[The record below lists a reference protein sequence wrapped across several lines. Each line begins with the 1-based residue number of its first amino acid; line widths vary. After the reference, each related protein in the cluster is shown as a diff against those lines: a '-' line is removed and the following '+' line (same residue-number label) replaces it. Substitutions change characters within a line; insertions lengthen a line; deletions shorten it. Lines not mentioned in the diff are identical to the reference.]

1 MLQDH
6 HIEHNNT
13 IKVNNKLELA
23 MKLEEIEVLLK
34 NRDDLKRIVSDQ
46 TEEIICKD
54 SQIADLEIQFVSKNM
69 TDGSFSSLAD
79 ELDFANDNLKKEM
92 LEKDLKA
99 MKVRIVKIEKSR
111 KYKTSLLIKLQT
123 LSNNRMKELSHLR
136 SIIEKLKASQKS
148 RCRYG

>member
-46 TEEIICKD
+46 TEEIICRD
-54 SQIADLEIQFVSKNM
+54 SQIADLEIEFVSKNM

-99 MKVRIVKIEKSR
+99 MKIEKSR
-111 KYKTSLLIKLQT
+111 EYKTSLHITLEK
-123 LSNNRMKELSHLR
+123 LSNDRLKELSHLR
-136 SIIEKLKASQKS
+136 SSIEKLKASQKS
-148 RCRYG
+148 KCRYG